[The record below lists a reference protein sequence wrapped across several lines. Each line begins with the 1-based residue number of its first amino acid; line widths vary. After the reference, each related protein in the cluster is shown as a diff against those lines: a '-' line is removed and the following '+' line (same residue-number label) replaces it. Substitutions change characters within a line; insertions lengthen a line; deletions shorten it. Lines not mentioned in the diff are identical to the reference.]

1 MKTIKNAVKTAVKPA
16 VLVATEAQNVAS
28 IKVLDHAIAVF
39 TRIAGNVDHDIFH
52 KDCIGFRNGLVGV
65 EVAKN
70 GYYVIPKAQN
80 DYIDLMIDKKKVGY
94 RSTRQAIKASI
105 VACFYLGV
113 NGTNTTAYLNKAKQ
127 GKTHLEA
134 LTEVDWAIIKRDC
147 NKARDTKKKAKN
159 AKTEAVETVAA
170 ETVAA
175 ETVVS
180 DTTPIKT
187 SVSPSQDRINKAYND
202 IIAKLSENDILVLV
216 EMLETH
222 LLESNPE
229 A

>member
-1 MKTIKNAVKTAVKPA
+1 MKTIKTAVKTVAVA
-16 VLVATEAQNVAS
+16 TVAVATEAQNVAS

-52 KDCIGFRNGLVGV
+52 KDCIAFRNGLVGV
-65 EVAKN
+65 EIAKN
-70 GYYVIPKAQN
+70 GHYVIPTAQN
-80 DYIDLMIDKKKVGY
+80 DYIDMMIDKKTTGY

-105 VACFYLGV
+105 VACFYLGA

-134 LTEVDWAIIKRDC
+134 ITEGDWAIIKKDC
-147 NKARDTKKKAKN
+147 NKARDTKRKAKN
-159 AKTEAVETVAA
+159 AKSAAAVETAAVETV
-170 ETVAA
+170 VL
-175 ETVVS
+175 

-216 EMLETH
+216 ELLETH
-222 LLESNPE
+222 LLDVRTE

>member
-1 MKTIKNAVKTAVKPA
+1 MKTIKTIKTIKTVA
-16 VLVATEAQNVAS
+16 VATEAQNVATT
-28 IKVLDHAIAVF
+28 KVLDHAIAVF
-39 TRIAGNVDHDIFH
+39 TRIAVNVDHDIFH
-52 KDCIGFRNGLVGV
+52 KDAVAFRNGLVGV
-65 EVAKN
+65 EIAKN

-80 DYIDLMIDKKKVGY
+80 DYIDLLIDKSKTGY

-113 NGTNTTAYLNKAKQ
+113 NGTNTTAYLNKARQ

-134 LTEVDWAIIKRDC
+134 LTEGDWAIIKKDC
-147 NKARDTKKKAKN
+147 NKARDAKKKAKN
-159 AKTEAVETVAA
+159 AKIEAVEAVEAV
-170 ETVAA
+170 EI
-175 ETVVS
+175 EPVVL
-180 DTTPIKT
+180 DTTPVKT

-222 LLESNPE
+222 LLESSPE

>member
-1 MKTIKNAVKTAVKPA
+1 MKTIKTAVI
-16 VLVATEAQNVAS
+16 VATEAQAIAS

-39 TRIAGNVDHDIFH
+39 TRIAGNVDHDVFH
-52 KDCIGFRNGLVGV
+52 KDCIAFRNGLVGV
-65 EVAKN
+65 EIAKN

-80 DYIDLMIDKKKVGY
+80 DYIDLLINTKTTGY

-105 VACFYLGV
+105 VACFYLGA

-134 LTEVDWAIIKRDC
+134 LTEGDWAIIKKDC
-147 NKARDTKKKAKN
+147 NKARDAKKKAKN
-159 AKTEAVETVAA
+159 AKVETVAVETVA
-170 ETVAA
+170 V
-175 ETVVS
+175 ETVVL

-222 LLESNPE
+222 LLEANPE

>member
-1 MKTIKNAVKTAVKPA
+1 MKTIKTAVI
-16 VLVATEAQNVAS
+16 VATEAQNVAN

-52 KDCIGFRNGLVGV
+52 KDCIAFRNGLVGV
-65 EVAKN
+65 EIAKN

-80 DYIDLMIDKKKVGY
+80 DYIDLLITTKTTGY

-105 VACFYLGV
+105 VACFYLGA

-134 LTEVDWAIIKRDC
+134 LTDGDWAIIKKDC
-147 NKARDTKKKAKN
+147 NKARDAKKKAKN
-159 AKTEAVETVAA
+159 AKIEAVEAVEVEA
-170 ETVAA
+170 
-175 ETVVS
+175 VVL

-222 LLESNPE
+222 LLEANPE

>member
-1 MKTIKNAVKTAVKPA
+1 MKTLKTAVKTAVI
-16 VLVATEAQNVAS
+16 VATEAQNVAS

-52 KDCIGFRNGLVGV
+52 KDCIAFRNGLVGV
-65 EVAKN
+65 EIAKN

-80 DYIDLMIDKKKVGY
+80 DYIDLLITTKTTGY

-105 VACFYLGV
+105 VACFYLGA

-134 LTEVDWAIIKRDC
+134 LTDGDWAIIKKDC
-147 NKARDTKKKAKN
+147 NKARDAKKKTKN
-159 AKTEAVETVAA
+159 AKAETVAVETVA
-170 ETVAA
+170 V

-222 LLESNPE
+222 LLDAQTE

>member
-1 MKTIKNAVKTAVKPA
+1 MKTTKTAVKA
-16 VLVATEAQNVAS
+16 VAVATVAVATEAQNVAS

-65 EVAKN
+65 DIAKN

-80 DYIDLMIDKKKVGY
+80 DYIDLMIDKKKPGY

-134 LTEVDWAIIKRDC
+134 LTEGDWAIIKKDC
-147 NKARDTKKKAKN
+147 NKARDAKKRAKN
-159 AKTEAVETVAA
+159 AVETVVV
-170 ETVAA
+170 ETVAV

-216 EMLETH
+216 DMLETH
-222 LLESNPE
+222 LLEASPE

>member
-1 MKTIKNAVKTAVKPA
+1 MKTIKTIKTVAVATVA
-16 VLVATEAQNVAS
+16 VATEAQNVAS
-28 IKVLDHAIAVF
+28 IKVLDHAISVF

-52 KDCIGFRNGLVGV
+52 KDCISFRNGLVGV
-65 EVAKN
+65 EIAKN
-70 GYYVIPKAQN
+70 GYYVIPKTQN
-80 DYIDLMIDKKKVGY
+80 DYIDLLIDKKKVGY

-134 LTEVDWAIIKRDC
+134 LTDGDWAIIKKDC
-147 NKARDTKKKAKN
+147 NKARDAKKKAKN
-159 AKTEAVETVAA
+159 AKIEAVEAV
-170 ETVAA
+170 EV

-216 EMLETH
+216 DMLETH
-222 LLESNPE
+222 LLEANPE

>member
-1 MKTIKNAVKTAVKPA
+1 MKTIKTAVKSA
-16 VLVATEAQNVAS
+16 VIVATEAQNVAS
-28 IKVLDHAIAVF
+28 IKVLNHAIAVF

-52 KDCIGFRNGLVGV
+52 KDCIAFRNGLVGV
-65 EVAKN
+65 EIAKN

-80 DYIDLMIDKKKVGY
+80 DYIDMMITTKTTGY

-105 VACFYLGV
+105 VACFYLGA

-134 LTEVDWAIIKRDC
+134 LTEGDWAIIKKDC
-147 NKARDTKKKAKN
+147 NKARDAKKKAKN
-159 AKTEAVETVAA
+159 AKVETVAVETVA
-170 ETVAA
+170 V
-175 ETVVS
+175 ETVVL

-216 EMLETH
+216 DMLETH
-222 LLESNPE
+222 LLEANPE

>member
-1 MKTIKNAVKTAVKPA
+1 MKTIKTAVKTAVI
-16 VLVATEAQNVAS
+16 VATEAQNVAS

-52 KDCIGFRNGLVGV
+52 KDCVAFRNGLVGV
-65 EVAKN
+65 EIAKN

-80 DYIDLMIDKKKVGY
+80 DYIDLLITTKTTGY

-105 VACFYLGV
+105 VACFYLGA

-134 LTEVDWAIIKRDC
+134 LTEGDWAIIKKEC
-147 NKARDTKKKAKN
+147 NKTRDAKKKAKN
-159 AKTEAVETVAA
+159 AKIETVAVETVA
-170 ETVAA
+170 V
-175 ETVVS
+175 ETVVL

-216 EMLETH
+216 DMLETH
-222 LLESNPE
+222 LLEANPE

>member
-1 MKTIKNAVKTAVKPA
+1 MKTIKTAVII
-16 VLVATEAQNVAS
+16 ATEAQNVAS

-39 TRIAGNVDHDIFH
+39 TRIAGNIDHDIFH
-52 KDCIGFRNGLVGV
+52 KDCVGFRNGLVGV
-65 EVAKN
+65 EIAKN

-80 DYIDLMIDKKKVGY
+80 DYIDMMIDKKKTGY

-134 LTEVDWAIIKRDC
+134 LTDGDWAIIKKDC
-147 NKARDTKKKAKN
+147 NKARDAKKRAKN
-159 AKTEAVETVAA
+159 AKIEAVEAVEVA
-170 ETVAA
+170 V
-175 ETVVS
+175 VVS

-216 EMLETH
+216 EMLGTH
-222 LLESNPE
+222 LLDAQTE

>member
-1 MKTIKNAVKTAVKPA
+1 MKTTKTA

-28 IKVLDHAIAVF
+28 IKLLDHAIAVF

-52 KDCIGFRNGLVGV
+52 KDCVGFRNGLVGV
-65 EVAKN
+65 EIAKN

-80 DYIDLMIDKKKVGY
+80 DYIDLLITTKTTGY
-94 RSTRQAIKASI
+94 RSTRQEIKDSI
-105 VACFYLGV
+105 VACFYLGA

-134 LTEVDWAIIKRDC
+134 LTEGDWAIIKKDC
-147 NKARDTKKKAKN
+147 NKARDAKKKAKN
-159 AKTEAVETVAA
+159 AKIEVVEAVEVEA
-170 ETVAA
+170 
-175 ETVVS
+175 VVL

-222 LLESNPE
+222 LLDANPE

>member
-1 MKTIKNAVKTAVKPA
+1 MKTIKTAVKTVAVA
-16 VLVATEAQNVAS
+16 TVAVATEAQNVAT

-39 TRIAGNVDHDIFH
+39 TRIAGNIDHDIFH

-80 DYIDLMIDKKKVGY
+80 DYIDLMINTKKTGY

-134 LTEVDWAIIKRDC
+134 LTEGDWAIIKKEC

-159 AKTEAVETVAA
+159 AKLEAVEAV
-170 ETVAA
+170 EI
-175 ETVVS
+175 ETVVL
-180 DTTPIKT
+180 DTTPVKT
-187 SVSPSQDRINKAYND
+187 SVSPSRDRINKAYND

>member
-1 MKTIKNAVKTAVKPA
+1 MKTIKTAVKSVA
-16 VLVATEAQNVAS
+16 VATVAVATEAQNVAS
-28 IKVLDHAIAVF
+28 IKLLDHAIAVF

-52 KDCIGFRNGLVGV
+52 KDCVGFRNGLVGV
-65 EVAKN
+65 EIAKN

-80 DYIDLMIDKKKVGY
+80 DYIDLLITTKTTGY

-105 VACFYLGV
+105 VACFYLGA

-134 LTEVDWAIIKRDC
+134 LTEGDWAIIKKDC
-147 NKARDTKKKAKN
+147 NKARDAKKKAKN
-159 AKTEAVETVAA
+159 AKIEAVEAVEVEA
-170 ETVAA
+170 
-175 ETVVS
+175 VVL

-202 IIAKLSENDILVLV
+202 IIAKLSENDILVLID
-216 EMLETH
+216 MLETH
-222 LLESNPE
+222 LLEANPE

>member
-1 MKTIKNAVKTAVKPA
+1 MKTIKTAVKTAVI
-16 VLVATEAQNVAS
+16 VATEAQNVATT
-28 IKVLDHAIAVF
+28 KVLDHAIAVF

-65 EVAKN
+65 EIAKN

-80 DYIDLMIDKKKVGY
+80 DYIDMMITTKTTGY

-105 VACFYLGV
+105 VACFYLGA

-134 LTEVDWAIIKRDC
+134 LTEGDWAIIKKDC
-147 NKARDTKKKAKN
+147 NKARDAKKKAKN
-159 AKTEAVETVAA
+159 AKVETVAVETV
-170 ETVAA
+170 VL
-175 ETVVS
+175 
-180 DTTPIKT
+180 DTTPVKT

-222 LLESNPE
+222 LLEANPE

>member
-1 MKTIKNAVKTAVKPA
+1 MKTTKIAVKTAVKTA
-16 VLVATEAQNVAS
+16 VLVATEAQNVATT
-28 IKVLDHAIAVF
+28 KVLDHAIAVF

-52 KDCIGFRNGLVGV
+52 KDCIGFRDGLVGV
-65 EVAKN
+65 DIAKN

-80 DYIDLMIDKKKVGY
+80 DYIDMMIDTKKTGY

-134 LTEVDWAIIKRDC
+134 LTEGDWAIIKKEC
-147 NKARDTKKKAKN
+147 NKARDNKKKAKN
-159 AKTEAVETVAA
+159 AVETVAVETVA
-170 ETVAA
+170 V
-175 ETVVS
+175 ETVVL
-180 DTTPIKT
+180 DTTPVKT

-202 IIAKLSENDILVLV
+202 IIAKLSETDILTLV

-222 LLESNPE
+222 LLEANPE

>member
-1 MKTIKNAVKTAVKPA
+1 MKTTKTA

-28 IKVLDHAIAVF
+28 IKLLDHAIAVF

-52 KDCIGFRNGLVGV
+52 KDCVGFRNGLVGV
-65 EVAKN
+65 EIAKN

-80 DYIDLMIDKKKVGY
+80 DYIDLLITTKTTGY

-105 VACFYLGV
+105 VACFYLGA

-134 LTEVDWAIIKRDC
+134 LTEGDWAIIKKDC
-147 NKARDTKKKAKN
+147 NKARDAKKKAKN
-159 AKTEAVETVAA
+159 AKIEVVEAVEVEA
-170 ETVAA
+170 
-175 ETVVS
+175 VVL

-222 LLESNPE
+222 LLDANPE

>member
-1 MKTIKNAVKTAVKPA
+1 MKTIKTAVKTAVI
-16 VLVATEAQNVAS
+16 VATEAQNVATT
-28 IKVLDHAIAVF
+28 KVLDHAIAVF

-65 EVAKN
+65 EIAKN

-80 DYIDLMIDKKKVGY
+80 DYIDMMITTKTTGY

-105 VACFYLGV
+105 VACFYLGA

-134 LTEVDWAIIKRDC
+134 LTEGDWAIIKKDC
-147 NKARDTKKKAKN
+147 NKARDAKKKAKN
-159 AKTEAVETVAA
+159 AKVETVAVETVA
-170 ETVAA
+170 V
-175 ETVVS
+175 ETVVL
-180 DTTPIKT
+180 DTTPVKT

-222 LLESNPE
+222 LLEANPE

>member
-1 MKTIKNAVKTAVKPA
+1 MKTIKTAVI
-16 VLVATEAQNVAS
+16 VATEAQAIAS

-39 TRIAGNVDHDIFH
+39 TRIAGNVDHDVFH
-52 KDCIGFRNGLVGV
+52 KDCIAFRNGLVGV
-65 EVAKN
+65 EIAKN

-80 DYIDLMIDKKKVGY
+80 DYIDLLINTKTTGY

-105 VACFYLGV
+105 VACFYLGA

-134 LTEVDWAIIKRDC
+134 LTEGDWAIIKKDC
-147 NKARDTKKKAKN
+147 NKARDAKKKAKN
-159 AKTEAVETVAA
+159 AKIEVVEAVEVEA
-170 ETVAA
+170 
-175 ETVVS
+175 VVL

-216 EMLETH
+216 DMLETH
-222 LLESNPE
+222 LLEANPE

>member
-1 MKTIKNAVKTAVKPA
+1 MKTIKTAVKSVA
-16 VLVATEAQNVAS
+16 VATVAVATEAQNVATT
-28 IKVLDHAIAVF
+28 KVLDHAIAVF
-39 TRIAGNVDHDIFH
+39 TRIAVNVDHDIFH
-52 KDCIGFRNGLVGV
+52 KDCVCFRNGLVGV
-65 EVAKN
+65 EIAKN

-80 DYIDLMIDKKKVGY
+80 DYIDMMVTTKTTGY

-105 VACFYLGV
+105 VACFYLGI
-113 NGTNTTAYLNKAKQ
+113 NGTNAKSYLDKAKQ

-134 LTEVDWAIIKRDC
+134 LTEGDWAIIKKDC
-147 NKARDTKKKAKN
+147 NKARDAKKKAKN
-159 AKTEAVETVAA
+159 AKIETVAVETVA
-170 ETVAA
+170 V
-175 ETVVS
+175 ETVVL

-216 EMLETH
+216 DMLETH
-222 LLESNPE
+222 LLEANPE

>member
-1 MKTIKNAVKTAVKPA
+1 MKTIKTAVKTA
-16 VLVATEAQNVAS
+16 VLVATEAQNVATT
-28 IKVLDHAIAVF
+28 KVLDHAIAVF

-52 KDCIGFRNGLVGV
+52 KDCVGFRNGLVGV
-65 EVAKN
+65 EIAKN

-80 DYIDLMIDKKKVGY
+80 DYIDMMITTKTTGY

-105 VACFYLGV
+105 VACFYLGA

-134 LTEVDWAIIKRDC
+134 LTEVDWAIIKKDC
-147 NKARDTKKKAKN
+147 NKARDAKKKAKN
-159 AKTEAVETVAA
+159 AKIEAVEAVEVEAVEVEA
-170 ETVAA
+170 
-175 ETVVS
+175 VVL

-216 EMLETH
+216 DMLETH
-222 LLESNPE
+222 LLEANPE

>member
-1 MKTIKNAVKTAVKPA
+1 MKTIKTAVKTAVI
-16 VLVATEAQNVAS
+16 VATEAQNVATT
-28 IKVLDHAIAVF
+28 KVLDHAIAVF

-52 KDCIGFRNGLVGV
+52 KDCVGFRNGLVGV
-65 EVAKN
+65 EIAKN

-80 DYIDLMIDKKKVGY
+80 DYIDLLITTKTTGY

-105 VACFYLGV
+105 VACFYLGA

-134 LTEVDWAIIKRDC
+134 LTEGDWAIIKKDC
-147 NKARDTKKKAKN
+147 NKARDAKKKAKN
-159 AKTEAVETVAA
+159 AKVETVAVETVA
-170 ETVAA
+170 V
-175 ETVVS
+175 ETVVL
-180 DTTPIKT
+180 DTTPVKT

-222 LLESNPE
+222 LLEANPE